1 MTWAAVFEGRF
12 YDGLVFC
19 LGIVDVRVGWFN
31 LVYCDGFLYDTIFYS
46 TLQSNRIIKRYICY
60 NARSFRDILY
70 TTGLF
75 EKRIGP
81 GEDGSGVY
89 LTGKQKVQGKADM
102 KKWFMNLAAS
112 DMISLDRSV
121 PDYRHE
127 QCRKIIYPDNLP
139 IASVVIIF
147 TDEAWSPLLRTVHSV
162 INRTPFKLLQEI
174 ILVDDFSQ
182 RDELKNKLEE
192 YIKRFGNKVRLI
204 RAQKRLGLI
213 RAKLLGAKEAFGDV
227 LVFLDSHC
235 EVSEGWLEPLLT
247 RIKDNRSA
255 VLCPII
261 DHISAE
267 TLAYS
272 GSDRLTD
279 VGGFWWSLHFRWD
292 PVPKEYRDIDPTKPI
307 RFVNLFAMSPTMAGG
322 LLAVDRLY
330 FFEIGGYDSRMDI
343 WGGENLEIS
352 FRVWMCG
359 GSIEFIPCSHVGHIF
374 RAGHPYNMT
383 GPGSNMDVHGTNSKR
398 LAEVW
403 MDNYKRFYYIHRSDL
418 KQEWL
423 VFNQVLTHY
432 MDDFSLQEKDVGDLT
447 ERKALREKLRCK
459 SFKWYLENVAKNK
472 FVLDENVEAFGS
484 LRNPSSGLCL
494 DTLQRD
500 EKMTI
505 SLGVFS
511 CQSGKSEAQLFSL
524 TNDGKLRRELTC
536 AKIDRSVVRNNK
548 AVVQLVYCKEDDK
561 DKWILKDGKLRNENV
576 DLCLDVTGLKNNDDI
591 IARNCIDGLDAQK
604 WEILKSNL

>member
-31 LVYCDGFLYDTIFYS
+31 LVYCDGFLVLWGKLMRCRKYMIRYFIPRYKVTVLLNVIFAIMLVLFVTFYIRNPLRFQLSTQKRERDVMLHEVPDYS
-46 TLQSNRIIKRYICY
+46 K
-60 NARSFRDILY
+60 
-70 TTGLF
+70 
-75 EKRIGP
+75 KRIGP

-307 RFVNLFAMSPTMAGG
+307 RFVSNDG
-322 LLAVDRLY
+322 
-330 FFEIGGYDSRMDI
+330 RMDI

-403 MDNYKRFYYIHRSDL
+403 MDDYKRFYYIHRSDL
-418 KQEWL
+418 K
-423 VFNQVLTHY
+423 
-432 MDDFSLQEKDVGDLT
+432 EKDVGDLT

>member
-1 MTWAAVFEGRF
+1 MIRYFIPRYKAGVLLNIIFIMMLILFIAF
-12 YDGLVFC
+12 YTHNPL
-19 LGIVDVRVGWFN
+19 WFQLPTRKRERN
-31 LVYCDGFLYDTIFYS
+31 VMVHEVPDYS
-46 TLQSNRIIKRYICY
+46 KKR
-60 NARSFRDILY
+60 
-70 TTGLF
+70 T
-75 EKRIGP
+75 GP

-89 LTGKQKVQGKADM
+89 LTGKQKIQGKADM
-102 KKWFMNLAAS
+102 KKWFMNLVAS
-112 DMISLDRSV
+112 DMISLDRSL
-121 PDYRHE
+121 PDHRHE
-127 QCRKIIYPDNLP
+127 QCREISYPDNLP
-139 IASVVIIF
+139 VASVVIIF

-162 INRTPFKLLQEI
+162 INRTPFKFLQEI

-182 RDELKNKLEE
+182 RDELKDRLEE
-192 YIKRFGNKVRLI
+192 YIKRFGNKVHLI
-204 RAQKRLGLI
+204 RARKRLGLI
-213 RAKLLGAKEAFGDV
+213 RAKLLGAKEAIGDV

-235 EVSEGWLEPLLT
+235 EVSKGWLEPLLA

-272 GSDRLTD
+272 GNDRVTD

-307 RFVNLFAMSPTMAGG
+307 RFV
-322 LLAVDRLY
+322 
-330 FFEIGGYDSRMDI
+330 
-343 WGGENLEIS
+343 
-352 FRVWMCG
+352 WMCG

-383 GPGSNMDVHGTNSKR
+383 GPGNNKDVHGTNSKR

-403 MDNYKRFYYIHRSDL
+403 MDDYKRFYYIHRSDL
-418 KQEWL
+418 K
-423 VFNQVLTHY
+423 
-432 MDDFSLQEKDVGDLT
+432 EKDVGDLS
-447 ERKALREKLRCK
+447 ERKALREKLKCR
-459 SFKWYLENVAKNK
+459 SFKWYLENIAKNK
-472 FVLDENVEAFGS
+472 FVLDENVRAFGA

-500 EKMTI
+500 EKMAI

-536 AKIDRSVVRNNK
+536 AKINRNAIVDNK
-548 AVVQLVYCKEDDK
+548 AIVQLADCREDEKD
-561 DKWILKDGKLRNENV
+561 DKWILKDGKLQNEDV
-576 DLCLDVTGLKNNDDI
+576 DLCLDVMGLKNNDNI
-591 IARNCIDGLDAQK
+591 VARSCINDLDTQK